1 MASRAEKILI
11 LDRGNVELAFPK
23 KWTVKLEP
31 EGHMSLT
38 DPGDSAKLEVSYLP
52 FGIPKDEG
60 PPLADLLRQ
69 VLEKMPGEPA
79 PLGEVVSADRG
90 DLWLAWADR
99 PHECDD
105 TERHERRKAHTR
117 TLIAS
122 NGRFYVIVTF
132 AYWHDDL
139 GWAVP
144 AWERMMATLHLGDGT
159 QLGSAFEHW
168 SMKNRGRG

>member
-1 MASRAEKILI
+1 VVARAEKILI

-23 KWTVKLEP
+23 KWAVKLEP
-31 EGHMSLT
+31 GGHMSLT
-38 DPGDSAKLEVSYLP
+38 DPSDSAKLEVSYLP
-52 FGIPKDEG
+52 FAIPKGVG
-60 PPLADLLRQ
+60 PTLSELLRE
-69 VLEKMPGEPA
+69 VLERMPDGEMP
-79 PLGEVVSADRG
+79 EIVSLDRG

-105 TERHERRKAHTR
+105 TERGERRNAHTR

-139 GWAVP
+139 AWAVP
-144 AWERMMATLHLGDGT
+144 AWERMIATLHLGDGT
-159 QLGSAFEHW
+159 QLRSAFEHW
-168 SMKNRGRG
+168 SMKKRGRAT